1 MKLAEITLDP
11 DLQPRVAMDHATIA
25 EYAEEM
31 EAGATFP
38 AITVFDDGSQ
48 KWLADGWHR
57 YVAAQKAGL
66 EEIDVDLRTGSRR
79 DALLFSISAN
89 AKHGLRR
96 SRDDKRRGVLALLSD
111 PEWSVLS
118 DRELARM
125 AGVTHPTIAK
135 YRAELD
141 SEGGKFTTSE
151 DVGEEF
157 GWPGFWYFI
166 ETYGYQSLHF
176 EDYTLDSLPV
186 PPGRF
191 GEVLKKLDAE
201 MLAVSDHLEKYG
213 IIDHSHICGRRLVAV
228 TETDDAGVSY
238 MLNLDP
244 HPSPYRFWMEIFK
257 IDELNETG
265 EAFAFKKPV
274 ALDYVG
280 LILALDIGIGNVRL
294 SDFCIWCEEDGEP
307 SYIPPFRDD
316 YEGLFNDWDRG
327 FQDQLEAERRGSE

>member
-11 DLQPRVAMDHATIA
+11 DLQPRVIMDHATIA

-38 AITVFDDGSQ
+38 PIIVFDDGAK
-48 KWLADGWHR
+48 KWLADSWHR
-57 YVAAQKAGL
+57 YFAAQKAGL

-96 SRDDKRRGVLALLSD
+96 SREDKRRAVLALLSD

-118 DRELARM
+118 DRKLAKM

-141 SEGGKFTTSE
+141 SESGKFTTQE

-157 GWPGFWYFI
+157 GWPGFWDFI
-166 ETYGYQSLHF
+166 ETYGHGSLHF
-176 EDYTLDSLPV
+176 ENYLSDPLPS
-186 PPGRF
+186 GRF
-191 GEVLKKLDAE
+191 GEMLKALDKE
-201 MLAVSDHLEKYG
+201 MLAVSDHLERCG
-213 IIDHSHICGRRLVAV
+213 ITDICGRQLLAA
-228 TETDDAGVSY
+228 TETNGDGVSF

-244 HPSPYRFWMEIFK
+244 HPSPYRFWMEIIK
-257 IDELNETG
+257 IDERNESG

-274 ALDYVG
+274 TLDYVG
-280 LILALDIGIGNVRL
+280 FILEGAKAFETGNVRL
-294 SDFCIWCEEDGEP
+294 SDFSMWCSREAEP

-316 YEGLFNDWDRG
+316 YEGTFNDWDREM
-327 FQDQLEAERRGSE
+327 QDQLETERRARP